1 MNQGIRTFFQHSFFK
16 SKWWVVV
23 PGIYWIAAILS
34 EHFHHL
40 PEYASVFRRFAYW
53 DFLILYLLT
62 GLGFLLLLS
71 RGDLTFPLKIPKFRG
86 IYVPLFLFLSLL
98 LLVGFYTSKNNLEAP
113 LMGYALR
120 SGKVFLSMGLL
131 LLSSWAAGHRILS
144 GLKPLQETA
153 MVQWIKVGLGLLLLS
168 LVLFLLAVLHWFQ
181 PYVLA
186 LVVLLPLVFGGF
198 SFWRLCK
205 HFLWDAKTVEGW
217 SKTSL
222 GVYLGVQVLVLANLL
237 AVSSPVPLGFDS
249 LTLYMNLPKVIAEQ
263 GALAQGYQPHYW
275 SLIMSLGFALWDS
288 TMLVLHL
295 GMLPGVL
302 ATFLLYG
309 LARLYLGPTASVL
322 AAGLYYSLPMVLWQS
337 SFEIKTDL
345 GMLYFAL
352 CGLALVF
359 SAYAHGGKLAIFKEK
374 WKIWMLAGLFCGL
387 ALGIKLTAFLLIAA
401 LGVTL
406 VYWHMGL
413 PLAMAA
419 LSWIV
424 AGIFAINLSDF
435 ANLDLSA
442 LERYALVGSLAALGS
457 VLLILNKKRLG
468 AAFQGVLL
476 NGSLFAGGILL
487 MMLPWLL
494 NNALE
499 GRNWVTGQ
507 QAEKEEIRMGMRPSL
522 MSDQEATLK
531 EVLVP
536 SGKKEEINRYLGYEG
551 GLMRFISL
559 PYDLTFQKNVALF
572 ATEVGLFFLALLPLL
587 LLGPTSGVFNLLRF
601 LLLLL
606 VLSLSWLSVHDMAG
620 EMSFG
625 QRMELLA
632 SASFWH
638 KALLSPVLLL
648 GTMCLPLYRLLTQ
661 FTDGVAL
668 MQWMGVGILFVLG
681 LSTYFSK
688 RLGPKKDLF
697 LFVAVY
703 FFLWVILSSG
713 IPWYGMVGFAI
724 LPILL
729 VESEGVGVWRNW
741 VRLVAFLW
749 LILIVPFKLSPLA
762 LKKSENIATLDFRQ
776 WVPAVNLLYASGA
789 LSHAQSMEKVH
800 NLPTRQMIQLLNAQ
814 PEAVVLNLG
823 TMLRYYIQNNERRL
837 FDDNQLDLFY
847 SLWINSG
854 RSKVAT
860 ANRLRQL
867 GVDYIL
873 LDLDVH
879 TLDVTLDG
887 SLRAKVEEFV
897 EFMYRNERVDLLYTD
912 RLVEHPSGDQNMEIE
927 GRIVP
932 IKYGLFGLSIVE
944 KGKYALLKIKS

>member
-1 MNQGIRTFFQHSFFK
+1 MNQGIGTIFENSFFK
-16 SKWWVVV
+16 SKGWILF
-23 PGIYWIAAILS
+23 PGIYWIATILA

-40 PEYASVFRRFAYW
+40 PEYAAVFKRFAYW
-53 DFLILYLLT
+53 DFLILYLLI
-62 GLGFLLLLS
+62 GLGFLLLLT
-71 RGDLTFPLKIPKFRG
+71 RGQLSFPLKIPKFRG
-86 IYVPLFLFLSLL
+86 IYMPLFLFFSLL
-98 LLVGFYTSKNNLEAP
+98 LLVGFYASKNNLEAP

-120 SGKVFLSMGLL
+120 SGKAFLSMGLL
-131 LLSSWAAGHRILS
+131 LLSSWAAGHRIMS

-153 MVQWIKVGLGLLLLS
+153 MLQWIKVGLGLLLLS
-168 LVLFLLAVLHWFQ
+168 LVLFLLAVLHFFQ

-186 LVVLLPLVFGGF
+186 LVVLLPLVLGGF

-205 HFLWDAKTVEGW
+205 HFLWDAKAVEGW

-222 GVYLGVQVLVLANLL
+222 GVYFGVQVLVLANLL

-249 LTLYMNLPKVIAEQ
+249 LTLYMNLPKGIAEQ
-263 GALAQGYQPHYW
+263 GTLAQGYHPHYW

-302 ATFLLYG
+302 ALFLLYG
-309 LARLYLGPTASVL
+309 LARLYLGPNASL
-322 AAGLYYSLPMVLWQS
+322 MAAGLYYTLPMVLWQS

-345 GMLYFAL
+345 GMLFFAL
-352 CGLALVF
+352 CAAVLVF
-359 SAYAHGGKLAIFKEK
+359 SAYAQGGKRAFFAEQ

-387 ALGIKLTAFLLIAA
+387 ALGIKLTSFLLIAT
-401 LGVTL
+401 LGVSL
-406 VYWHMGL
+406 VYWHMGFA
-413 PLAMAA
+413 LAMAA
-419 LSWIV
+419 MSWIT
-424 AGIFAINLSDF
+424 AGIFAVNLSDF

-442 LERYALVGSLAALGS
+442 WERYMLMGSLLALGG
-457 VLLILNKKRLG
+457 VLLFLHRKRLG
-468 AAFQGVLL
+468 ASLQTVLL
-476 NGSLFAGGILL
+476 HGSLLAGGILL
-487 MMLPWLL
+487 MMLPWMLK
-494 NNALE
+494 NASE
-499 GRNWVTGQ
+499 GRNWITGQ
-507 QAEKEEIRMGMRPSL
+507 QSLKEEIRMGMRPSL

-587 LLGPTSGVFNLLRF
+587 LLGPSSGVFNLLRF
-601 LLLLL
+601 LLLLV
-606 VLSLSWLSVHDMAG
+606 VLSMSWLSVHDMAG
-620 EMSFG
+620 QMSLG
-625 QRMELLA
+625 ERMDLLEGT
-632 SASFWH
+632 SLWY
-638 KALLSPVLLL
+638 KTLLSPILLVGSL
-648 GTMCLPLYRLLTQ
+648 CLPLYRLLTLG
-661 FTDGVAL
+661 TDGVAL
-668 MQWMGVGILFVLG
+668 MQWMGVGILVVWS
-681 LSTYFSK
+681 LSRYISQ
-688 RLGPKKDLF
+688 RMGPKKDLF

-729 VESEGVGVWRNW
+729 VESEGVGVWRHG
-741 VRLVAFLW
+741 VRAVVFLW
-749 LILIVPFKLSPLA
+749 LLLIVPFKLSPLA
-762 LKKSENIATLDFRQ
+762 IKKSENIASLDFRQ
-776 WVPAVNLLYASGA
+776 WVPDVNLLYSSGT

-814 PEAVVLNLG
+814 PEAVVLNMG
-823 TMLRYYIQNNERRL
+823 TMLRYYLQNNESRL

-847 SLWINSG
+847 SLWVNSG

-860 ANRLRQL
+860 ANRLQQL
-867 GVDYIL
+867 GVEYIL

-897 EFMYRNERVDLLYTD
+897 EFIYRNERVDLLFTD
-912 RLVEHPSGDQNMEIE
+912 RLVEHPSGDQKIESE
-927 GRIVP
+927 GRTLSV
-932 IKYGLFGLSIVE
+932 KYGLFGLSIVE